1 MTFQD
6 SHHTNFVQKL
16 RLAPES
22 DQSSRLGLQRL
33 VDFRSS
39 RTKIAW
45 SNAHILCE
53 NKHVGVMTTPLLNC
67 HASYAKAV
75 SNHSSSAPATQ
86 IATHAGLVPNP
97 AVDAASTS
105 IASNAAARDDLAA
118 SKPPATRGAR
128 GQLAYDT
135 LQDACTARRLG
146 NRTSA
151 ARRRAREAEAAL
163 ARSRAEMVMLQEQL
177 AEALRFIAQLGYSA
191 PLAALSA
198 TESLPALELPPSPSE
213 WGL

>member
-22 DQSSRLGLQRL
+22 DQCSRLGLQRL

-45 SNAHILCE
+45 SHILCE
-53 NKHVGVMTTPLLNC
+53 NKHVGVMTTPLLKC
-67 HASYAKAV
+67 RESYAKAV
-75 SNHSSSAPATQ
+75 SNHSSSMQATQ

-97 AVDAASTS
+97 AVDPASTS

-118 SKPPATRGAR
+118 SKPPATRGTR

-135 LQDACTARRLG
+135 LQDAHTARRLG

-177 AEALRFIAQLGYSA
+177 AVALCFIEQLGYSA